1 MIMAIQDMVKQ
12 LDELISKAE
21 SIADGSGI
29 EYGHNAEAV
38 AEAEVTANRLETAV
52 TRLTTKGSVYVEQI
66 QRGKGYGTRNRLRHN
81 QQVAT
86 TLRDDLNAGWTD
98 TVVELV
104 HADTYSDFLQMADG
118 LLSKGYKDAAAVIT
132 GTVLEVHVRALCVKN
147 NVTTAV
153 AGKPKKADAMNAGLK
168 KAGAYDGLQQKEITS
183 WMALRNSAAH
193 GNYDDYDHAQ
203 VRRFL
208 DGVEAFMKK
217 YPA

>member
-1 MIMAIQDMVKQ
+1 MTIEDMLKQ
-12 LDELISKAE
+12 LDELFDKSYAFLGAE
-21 SIADGSGI
+21 GAASNHVDSEVLAIRI
-29 EYGHNAEAV
+29 EAAI
-38 AEAEVTANRLETAV
+38 L
-52 TRLTTKGSVYVEQI
+52 RLTTEGSVYHE
-66 QRGKGYGTRNRLRHN
+66 RLKKGSDKGNGLRLLHN
-81 QQVAT
+81 INVLLA
-86 TLRDDLNAGWTD
+86 LREDLRAGWID

-132 GTVLEVHVRALCVKN
+132 GTALEVHVRALCIKN

-153 AGKPKKADAMNAGLK
+153 AGRPKKADTMNADLK
-168 KAGAYDGLQQKEITS
+168 KACVYDGLQQKEVTT

-193 GNYDDYDHAQ
+193 GDYGDYDHAQ

-217 YPA
+217 FPA